1 MKLTRLHPPLSL
13 PSPSNLWERGPGGE
27 GIKVQK
33 ESIPTRKRKYLL
45 LFLFII
51 ISIPAVSAEFDIHD
65 LVRLLQESP
74 EEKVPKEYMETR
86 DGILFLSGKSR
97 AAEAN
102 NRAAE
107 LMKKGKFTE
116 AEKILTRA
124 LKHDALFFPF
134 RFNLG
139 ICYLYLNKLKM
150 SLINF
155 TKAQQV
161 FPEYSRTYLRIGYI
175 YQRWN
180 MENKAISSF
189 REALRRNRKELDTFI
204 LIGDIYFQRNQLELA
219 KKYYETSLT
228 VDNRFPNGLLGLAK
242 VLFKKGKYI
251 QSIVQLKTVKTDGKY
266 DKALHF
272 YYAEASFKLRDY
284 KKAAEEYEKLLQ
296 FKNDKFF
303 LTYSRELIKH
313 KLDLSRRFT
322 GQ

>member
-1 MKLTRLHPPLSL
+1 MKHLIILIFL
-13 PSPSNLWERGPGGE
+13 
-27 GIKVQK
+27 V
-33 ESIPTRKRKYLL
+33 
-45 LFLFII
+45 LFSF
-51 ISIPAVSAEFDIHD
+51 PAFSAEFDIHD
-65 LVRLLQESP
+65 LIRLLQESP
-74 EEKVPKEYMETR
+74 EEKVPKEYIEAR
-86 DGILFLSGKSR
+86 DGILFLTGESK
-97 AAEAN
+97 AAKAN

-107 LMKKGKFTE
+107 LMKKGDFTE
-116 AEKILTRA
+116 AEKILTEA

-139 ICYLYLNKLKM
+139 ICCLHLNKLKI

-155 TKAQQV
+155 TKARHV
-161 FPEYSRTYLRIGYI
+161 FPEYSRTYIRIGYI

-180 MENKAISSF
+180 MESKAISSF

-228 VDNRFPNGLLGLAK
+228 INNRFPNGLLGLAK
-242 VLFKKGKYI
+242 VLFKKGKFI
-251 QSIVQLKTVKTDGKY
+251 QCIVQLKTVNTDNEY

-284 KKAAEEYEKLLQ
+284 KRAAKEYEKLLQ

-303 LTYSRELIKH
+303 LTYSKELIKH
-313 KLDLSRRFT
+313 KLNISKRFT
-322 GQ
+322 GE